1 MQGVKG
7 VMSLG
12 VLFNAVLEATPKKC
26 EVTLTPVHTAD
37 YQRFLRIRLWPGQ
50 PLGCYLQLHALLH
63 ALLLIP
69 QLILQSGQVILCNL
83 TKNSGE

>member
-1 MQGVKG
+1 
-7 VMSLG
+7 MSLG
-12 VLFNAVLEATPKKC
+12 VLFNAVLEGTPKKC

-83 TKNSGE
+83 TKKLWGVGA